1 MASGTTLRMWRR
13 TLILL
18 VLLIGVGFGLI
29 LFNLIRLQLVEGE
42 ELKSQSL
49 DQSLRTTSLSAQ
61 RGSIYDCNGNVLAE
75 SASVW
80 TVALEP
86 AYIEDE

>member
-29 LFNLIRLQLVEGE
+29 LFNLIRLQLVEGAE
-42 ELKSQSL
+42 IPVAGSKPAHHQPVRPAG
-49 DQSLRTTSLSAQ
+49 QHLRLQ
-61 RGSIYDCNGNVLAE
+61 RECSGRERQRMDRGAGAGLYRG
-75 SASVW
+75 
-80 TVALEP
+80 
-86 AYIEDE
+86 